1 MSGGITLGY
10 VLIAVAF
17 VDVIA
22 VQMMVRRMPSD
33 TEDQRRAARIVSIA
47 SAATA
52 LGLCAVAIFAP
63 IGQMR
68 IL

>member
-1 MSGGITLGY
+1 VSGGITLGY

-22 VQMMVRRMPSD
+22 VQMIARRMPGD
-33 TEDQRRAARIVSIA
+33 TDDQRRAARIVTIA
-47 SAATA
+47 SLATG
-52 LGLCAVAIFAP
+52 LGLCLVALLTP

-68 IL
+68 II